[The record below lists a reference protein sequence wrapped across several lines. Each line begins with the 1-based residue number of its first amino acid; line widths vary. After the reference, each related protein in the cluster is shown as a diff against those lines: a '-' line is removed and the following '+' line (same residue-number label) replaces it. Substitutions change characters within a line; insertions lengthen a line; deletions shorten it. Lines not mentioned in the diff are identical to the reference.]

1 VADKRVLGGR
11 YEVASLLGQGGM
23 AAVYLGTDR
32 VLGRRVAVKVL
43 DSRFAGDTS
52 FVTRFR
58 REAQAAASLNHPN
71 VVSVFDTG
79 SDDGTHYI
87 VLEYIQGKTLS
98 QVIREDAPLLPER
111 AVEIAESV
119 AAGLAI
125 AHRDGIIHRDIKP
138 GNVML
143 TPTGDVKVMDFGIA
157 RATTSESITQT
168 ATVLGTAGYFSPEQA
183 QGGPVDARSDL
194 YSLGCVL
201 YEMLTGRQPFSADSP
216 LAVAYKHVRE
226 DAAPP
231 SKLNPDVPGELDA
244 VVIKL
249 MAKNPDNRYQTA
261 DQLRDDLRRVREGR
275 PVRATPVLPLEPTE
289 FVDRATR
296 PTTVLPAP
304 AVEEVEKHRRWI
316 AFAIL
321 GFILLLLGV
330 GLFFL
335 ARSLMQNNDPLL
347 EVPVVTGLPREEAE
361 RRLREAGFVPDVGN
375 RVEREDLEPDTVID
389 YEPKRAAEGD
399 TITLTVSIAPETVM
413 VPVPNVVCQPLQ
425 DARNQLEGEGFEV
438 VEAGEEEN
446 PDCPEEGRVART
458 EPEAGV
464 EVQEGG
470 EVRVFVVPAPAEPP
484 AEPPAAPSAP
494 DLAPGSDSGSSND
507 DNVTNATTLT
517 FNGTADGGVTVTLF
531 RDGAEVGSAT
541 ADGGGGWSI
550 TDGGASEGT
559 HTYTA
564 RASNENGTSEPSDGA
579 EVTVDTSAPDTTITD
594 GPEGEVD
601 DADATFEFE
610 SSDEGS
616 SFECQLDGGGFEPCE
631 SPQEY
636 QDLEIGPHTFDV
648 RAIDAAGNVDESPDS
663 RAWVVLEV

>member
-1 VADKRVLGGR
+1 MADKRVLGGR
-11 YEVASLLGQGGM
+11 YEVATLLGQGGM

-43 DSRFAGDTS
+43 DARFARDTS

-119 AAGLAI
+119 AAGLSI
-125 AHRDGIIHRDIKP
+125 AHGDGIIHRDIKP

-168 ATVLGTAGYFSPEQA
+168 ATVLGTAAYFSPEQA

-226 DAAPP
+226 DPVPP

-244 VVIKL
+244 VVMKL
-249 MAKNPDNRYQTA
+249 MAKSPDNRYQTA

-289 FVDRATR
+289 YVERSAR

-304 AVEEVEKHRRWI
+304 AVEEVEKPRRWI

-335 ARSLMQNNDPLL
+335 ARSLMQNNDPLVD
-347 EVPVVTGLPREEAE
+347 VPNVIDQTVSDAQRILA
-361 RRLREAGFVPDVGN
+361 EAGFRSEVGP
-375 RVEREDLEPDTVID
+375 RVASEKPPNTVVD
-389 YEPKRAAEGD
+389 YEPKQAAEGD
-399 TITLTVSIAPETVM
+399 LITLTVSTGPEVVL

-425 DARNQLEGEGFEV
+425 DARNQLERDGFEV

-464 EVQEGG
+464 EVEEGG
-470 EVRVFVVPAPAEPP
+470 EVRVFVVPAP

-494 DLAPGSDSGSSND
+494 DLAPGSDSGTSNE
-507 DNVTNATTLT
+507 DNITNATTLT
-517 FNGTADGGVTVTLF
+517 FNGTAGGGVTVTLF

-550 TDGGASEGT
+550 TDDGVSEGT

-616 SFECQLDGGGFEPCE
+616 SFECQLDGGGFVACE

-636 QDLEIGPHTFDV
+636 QDLAVGPHTFDV
-648 RAIDAAGNVDESPDS
+648 RAIDAAGNVDQSPNS